1 MTKLIKYIANKVREF
16 MTENSVDYESACD
29 KLSVVNNEFTTDSRI
44 LDVVYNKATYKNEVA
59 DLQEAKAEEDNG
71 DYKFE
76 ALMAI
81 KRAYRR

>member
-1 MTKLIKYIANKVREF
+1 MTKLIKYIANKIREF
-16 MTENSVDYESACD
+16 MNDNSVDYESACD
-29 KLSVVNNEFTTDSRI
+29 KLSVVNNEFTTDNRI
-44 LDVVYNKATYKNEVA
+44 LEVVYNKPAYKNEVA
-59 DLQEAKAEEDNG
+59 DLQETKAKEDNG